1 MVENIIRTKGERMK
15 KVEVKK
21 LWNGRVS
28 LRDYIVDDALSKQ
41 QGIRVKYKDEMMMLS
56 PGQLEKKFSM
66 TECVSRYNGKKYKL
80 YDYVWNPVDKNQR
93 ELI

>member
-1 MVENIIRTKGERMK
+1 MR

-28 LRDYIVDDALSKQ
+28 LRDYVVDAAIAKPESIMVRYGDD
-41 QGIRVKYKDEMMMLS
+41 IMILS
-56 PGQLEKKFSM
+56 PMQLEKKFSM
-66 TECVSRYNGKKYKL
+66 TECVSKYNGKKYKL
-80 YDYVWNPVDKNQR
+80 YDYVWTPAAKNQR

>member
-1 MVENIIRTKGERMK
+1 MK

-66 TECVSRYNGKKYKL
+66 TECTSKYDGKKYKL
-80 YDYVWNPVDKNQR
+80 YDYDWKPADKNQR
-93 ELI
+93 RLV